1 MRRILLG
8 CLFLGSMGLLGCTD
22 AANQKN
28 VEPRTI
34 PTQPASENRVPAQYI
49 VSLKE
54 GGNTKILTEVF
65 QQYGIKSIK
74 DLSRGRYVI
83 TLEQDP
89 GPEEINTQAV
99 TSTEII
105 SVQPNYIYRATP
117 PLQEKSQ
124 QAR

>member
-8 CLFLGSMGLLGCTD
+8 CLFLGSLGLLGCTD

-28 VEPRTI
+28 VEPGTI

-54 GGNTKILTEVF
+54 DSNTQILTEVF

-89 GPEEINTQAV
+89 GPDEISKQAA
-99 TSTEII
+99 TSTEIL

-117 PLQEKSQ
+117 PLQQKPQ
-124 QAR
+124 QTQ